1 MNNIRERIFWS
12 LSLLIYWLLLFICR
26 WNDGSCKVHKL
37 VESENDYWCKLILY
51 YNAIYKSMYINLV
64 KLVISA
70 MSQRYQLFL
79 LLFHCFSWTYLGWS
93 SVQEFCAIGT
103 AIGRVWLFNEPNRV
117 KRVSLT
123 WDRECA
129 FSRGADDR
137 LRLVRHHKHCLSVL
151 LGSANISWFL

>member
-1 MNNIRERIFWS
+1 M
-12 LSLLIYWLLLFICR
+12 
-26 WNDGSCKVHKL
+26 
-37 VESENDYWCKLILY
+37 
-51 YNAIYKSMYINLV
+51 
-64 KLVISA
+64 
-70 MSQRYQLFL
+70 
-79 LLFHCFSWTYLGWS
+79 
-93 SVQEFCAIGT
+93 QEFSAIGT

-151 LGSANISWFL
+151 LGSANIS